1 MLKTYNIRASE
12 IVFYNEDI
20 EATSEKEAIAI
31 FQNSI
36 LEPCDSDS
44 FQVDHVTEYKKQ
56 GVQNVSKS

>member
-20 EATSEKEAIAI
+20 EAKSEEEAIKI

-36 LEPCDSDS
+36 LEPSDSDS
-44 FQVDHVTEYKKQ
+44 FQIDHIIEYKKE
-56 GVQNVSKS
+56 KATYE

>member
-20 EATSEKEAIAI
+20 KATSEKEAIEI

-36 LEPCDSDS
+36 LKPCDSDS
-44 FQVDHVTEYKKQ
+44 FQVDHVIEYKKQ
-56 GVQNVSKS
+56 GVKNASNS